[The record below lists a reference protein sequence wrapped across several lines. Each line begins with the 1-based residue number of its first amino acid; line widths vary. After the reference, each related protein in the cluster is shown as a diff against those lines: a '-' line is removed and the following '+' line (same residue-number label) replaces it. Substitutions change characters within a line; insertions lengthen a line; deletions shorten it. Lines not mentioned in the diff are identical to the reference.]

1 MGKNLKTPI
10 RYAGGKSKAYNM
22 ITEHLPFFPKPKRII
37 SPFMG
42 GGSLEVRWASM
53 RDIPVLGFDVFW
65 CLTNYWQ
72 NQLNNPREIYE
83 VLRSLKC
90 DKDTYNDIKEQLQC
104 WTKVQRLF
112 ENWPTD
118 HYKREPIKIDD
129 LKGAAYYFYN
139 HNLSF
144 GPAFLGWFS
153 SVYKDDKKYD
163 KMIERA
169 RDFKCSNLQVKN
181 NSFEEVIP
189 NYPNDL
195 IYLDPPY
202 YMEKDADNKM
212 FKGLYPNNN
221 WPVHHNDFDH
231 ELLRDL
237 LHNHKGSFILSYNN
251 CETIREYYKDF
262 KQEFPDWKYSYGQG
276 ETRIGKN
283 RTDGKITKESHE
295 ILIIKE

>member
-1 MGKNLKTPI
+1 LKTPI
-10 RYAGGKSKAYNM
+10 RYAGGKSKAYNL
-22 ITEHLPFFPKPKRII
+22 ISQHLPFFPKPKRII

-42 GGSLEVRWASM
+42 GGSLEVRWSSEM
-53 RDIPVLGFDVFW
+53 DIPVLGFDVFW

-83 VLRSLKC
+83 ILNSLQCNKESY
-90 DKDTYNDIKEQLQC
+90 KEIKEELQQ
-104 WTKVQRLF
+104 WSRVQELF
-112 ENWPTD
+112 TEWPTEY
-118 HYKREPIKIDD
+118 YKREPKEISD
-129 LKGAAYYFYN
+129 LLGAAYYFFS
-139 HNLSF
+139 HNLSY
-144 GPAFLGWFS
+144 GPMFMGWFS
-153 SVYKDDKKYD
+153 SIYNDKKKYT
-163 KMIERA
+163 KMIERV
-169 RDFKCSNLQVKN
+169 RNFSCPNLSVENK
-181 NSFEEVIP
+181 SFDEVIP
-189 NYPNDL
+189 NFPNDM

-202 YMEKDADNKM
+202 YMKKDDDNKM
-212 FKGLYPNNN
+212 FKGIYPNSNFA
-221 WPVHHNDFDH
+221 VHHNSFDH

-262 KQEFPDWKYSYGQG
+262 KQVFPEWKYSYGQG

>member
-1 MGKNLKTPI
+1 LKTPI
-10 RYAGGKSKAYNM
+10 RYAGGKSKAYNL
-22 ITEHLPFFPKPKRII
+22 ISQHLPFFPKPKRII

-42 GGSLEVRWASM
+42 GGSLEVRWSSEM
-53 RDIPVLGFDVFW
+53 DIPVLGFDVFW

-83 VLRSLKC
+83 ILNSLQCNKESY
-90 DKDTYNDIKEQLQC
+90 KEIKEELQQ
-104 WTKVQRLF
+104 WSRVQELF
-112 ENWPTD
+112 TEWPTEY
-118 HYKREPIKIDD
+118 YKREPKEISD
-129 LKGAAYYFYN
+129 LLGAAYYFFS
-139 HNLSF
+139 HNLSY
-144 GPAFLGWFS
+144 GPMFMGWFS
-153 SVYKDDKKYD
+153 SIYNDKKKYT
-163 KMIERA
+163 KMIERV
-169 RDFKCSNLQVKN
+169 RDFSCPNLSVENK
-181 NSFEEVIP
+181 SFDEVIP
-189 NYPNDL
+189 NFPNDM

-202 YMEKDADNKM
+202 YMKKDEDNKM
-212 FKGLYPNNN
+212 FKGIYPNSNFA
-221 WPVHHNDFDH
+221 VHHNSFDH

-262 KQEFPDWKYSYGQG
+262 KQVFPEWKYSYGQG

>member
-1 MGKNLKTPI
+1 MKTPI
-10 RYAGGKSKAYNM
+10 RYAGGKSKAYNT
-22 ITEHLPFFPKPKRII
+22 ISEYLPFFPKPKRII

-42 GGSLEVRWASM
+42 GGSLEVRWASEQN
-53 RDIPVLGFDVFW
+53 IPVLGFDVFW
-65 CLTNYWQ
+65 VLTNYWNHQ
-72 NQLNNPREIYE
+72 IHQGEDLYDILKDLPCNKSEYNKVKEELQRWDEVQL
-83 VLRSLKC
+83 
-90 DKDTYNDIKEQLQC
+90 
-104 WTKVQRLF
+104 LF
-112 ENWPTD
+112 RDWPTD
-118 HYKREPIKIDD
+118 HYKREPKYIDD
-129 LKGAAYYFYN
+129 LLGAAYYFYN

-153 SVYKDDKKYD
+153 SVYEDEYKKYYR
-163 KMIERA
+163 MINRV
-169 RDFKCSNLQVKN
+169 RDFKCPNLRVEHK
-181 NSFEEVIP
+181 SFEEVIP
-189 NYPNDL
+189 NFPNDM

-202 YMEKDADNKM
+202 YMKKDSDNKM

-231 ELLRDL
+231 ELMRDL
-237 LHNHKGSFILSYNN
+237 LHSHKGSFILSYNN

-262 KQEFPDWKYSYGQG
+262 KQVFPDWKYSYGQG

>member
-1 MGKNLKTPI
+1 MKTPI
-10 RYAGGKSKAYNM
+10 RYAGGKSKAYNL
-22 ITEHLPFFPKPKRII
+22 ISQHLPFFPKPKRII

-42 GGSLEVRWASM
+42 GGSLEVRWSSEM
-53 RDIPVLGFDVFW
+53 DIPVLGFDVFW

-83 VLRSLKC
+83 ILNSLQCNKESY
-90 DKDTYNDIKEQLQC
+90 KEIKEELQQ
-104 WTKVQRLF
+104 WSRVQELF
-112 ENWPTD
+112 TEWPTEY
-118 HYKREPIKIDD
+118 YKREPKEISD
-129 LKGAAYYFYN
+129 LLGAAYYFFS
-139 HNLSF
+139 HNLSY
-144 GPAFLGWFS
+144 GPMFMGWFS
-153 SVYKDDKKYD
+153 SIYNDKKKYT
-163 KMIERA
+163 KMIERV
-169 RDFKCSNLQVKN
+169 RDFSCPNLSVENK
-181 NSFEEVIP
+181 SFDEVIP
-189 NYPNDL
+189 NFPNDM

-202 YMEKDADNKM
+202 YMKKDEDNKM
-212 FKGLYPNNN
+212 FKGIYPNSNFA
-221 WPVHHNDFDH
+221 VHHNSFDH

-262 KQEFPDWKYSYGQG
+262 KQVFPEWKYSYGQG

>member
-1 MGKNLKTPI
+1 
-10 RYAGGKSKAYNM
+10 
-22 ITEHLPFFPKPKRII
+22 
-37 SPFMG
+37 MG
-42 GGSLEVRWASM
+42 GGSLEVRWASE
-53 RDIPVLGFDVFW
+53 RNIPVLGFDVFW

-72 NQLNNPREIYE
+72 HQLHRPKEMYE
-83 VLRSLKC
+83 RLHSLPCSKE
-90 DKDTYNDIKEQLQC
+90 TYKTIKEELQS
-104 WTKVQRLF
+104 WIKVQELF
-112 ENWPTD
+112 KDWPTD
-118 HYKREPIKIDD
+118 HYKREPTFLDD
-129 LKGAAYYFYN
+129 LDGAAYYFYN

-153 SVYKDDKKYD
+153 SVYEHEYKKYNR
-163 KMIERA
+163 MIHRV
-169 RDFKCSNLQVKN
+169 RDFKCPNLEVENK
-181 NSFEEVIP
+181 SFEEVIP
-189 NYPNDL
+189 NFPNDL

-202 YMEKDADNKM
+202 YMEKDSDNKM

-231 ELLRDL
+231 ELMRDL
-237 LHNHKGSFILSYNN
+237 LHSHKGSFILSYNN

-262 KQEFPDWKYSYGQG
+262 KQVFPDWKYSYGQG

>member
-1 MGKNLKTPI
+1 MKTPI
-10 RYAGGKSKAYNM
+10 RYAGGKSKAYNL
-22 ITEHLPFFPKPKRII
+22 ISQHLPFFPKPKRII

-42 GGSLEVRWASM
+42 GGSLEVRWSSEM
-53 RDIPVLGFDVFW
+53 DIPVLGFDVFW

-83 VLRSLKC
+83 ILNSLQCNKESY
-90 DKDTYNDIKEQLQC
+90 KEIKEELQQ
-104 WTKVQRLF
+104 WSRVQELF
-112 ENWPTD
+112 TEWPTEY
-118 HYKREPIKIDD
+118 YKREPKEISD
-129 LKGAAYYFYN
+129 LLGAAYYFFS
-139 HNLSF
+139 HNLSY
-144 GPAFLGWFS
+144 GPMFMGWFS
-153 SVYKDDKKYD
+153 SIYNDKKKYT
-163 KMIERA
+163 KMIERV
-169 RDFKCSNLQVKN
+169 RDFSCPNLSVENK
-181 NSFEEVIP
+181 SFDVVIP
-189 NYPNDL
+189 NFPNDM

-202 YMEKDADNKM
+202 YMKKDEDNKM
-212 FKGLYPNNN
+212 FKGIYPNSNFA
-221 WPVHHNDFDH
+221 VHHNSFDH

-262 KQEFPDWKYSYGQG
+262 KQVFPEWKYSYGQG

>member
-1 MGKNLKTPI
+1 MKTPI
-10 RYAGGKSKAYNM
+10 RYAGGKSKAYN
-22 ITEHLPFFPKPKRII
+22 IISEYLPFFPKPKRII
-37 SPFMG
+37 SPFIG
-42 GGSLEVRWASM
+42 GGSLEVRWASEQN
-53 RDIPVLGFDVFW
+53 IPVFGFDVFW
-65 CLTNYWQ
+65 CLTNYWK
-72 NQLNNPREIYE
+72 NQLNNPREVYE
-83 VLRSLKC
+83 ILHSLTCSKE
-90 DKDTYNDIKEQLQC
+90 TYKKIKEELQS
-104 WTKVQRLF
+104 WTRVQELF
-112 ENWPTD
+112 KDWPTD
-118 HYKREPIKIDD
+118 HYERKPVWIDNLD
-129 LKGAAYYFYN
+129 GAAYYFYN

-153 SVYKDDKKYD
+153 SVYSDDKKYT
-163 KMIERA
+163 KMIERV
-169 RDFKCSNLQVKN
+169 RDFKCPNLRVEN
-181 NSFEEVIP
+181 HSFEEVIP
-189 NYPNDL
+189 NFPNDM

-202 YMEKDADNKM
+202 YMEKDSDNKM

-221 WPVHHNDFDH
+221 WPVHHNSFDH

-262 KQEFPDWKYSYGQG
+262 KQVFPDWKYSYGQG

>member
-1 MGKNLKTPI
+1 
-10 RYAGGKSKAYNM
+10 
-22 ITEHLPFFPKPKRII
+22 
-37 SPFMG
+37 MG
-42 GGSLEVRWASM
+42 GGSLEVRWASEQN
-53 RDIPVLGFDVFW
+53 IPVVGFDVFW
-65 CLTNYWQ
+65 CLTNYWK
-72 NQLNNPREIYE
+72 NQLNNPREVYE
-83 VLRSLKC
+83 ILHSLTCSKE
-90 DKDTYNDIKEQLQC
+90 TYKRIKEELQC
-104 WTKVQRLF
+104 WTKVQELF
-112 ENWPTD
+112 EDWPTD
-118 HYKREPIKIDD
+118 HYKREPKFIDD
-129 LKGAAYYFYN
+129 LDGAAYYFYN

-153 SVYKDDKKYD
+153 SVYSDDKKYT
-163 KMIERA
+163 KMIERV
-169 RDFKCSNLQVKN
+169 RDFKCPNLRVEN
-181 NSFEEVIP
+181 HSFDEVIP
-189 NYPNDL
+189 NFPNDL

-202 YMEKDADNKM
+202 YMEKDSDNKM

-221 WPVHHNDFDH
+221 WPIHHNSFDH

-262 KQEFPDWKYSYGQG
+262 KQVFPEWKYSYGQG